1 MAEYIHLFQT
11 EAEFTSAFT
20 NDYHEPW
27 VSYTNETSSI
37 TFNKKVE
44 PIPEGAVDLGLP
56 SRTLWAACNV
66 GASSPE
72 QEGNYY
78 AWGEVSVKN
87 KYDWETYK
95 FYQYDDGIITKYND
109 TDGKTELDAEDDV
122 AHAVMGGSWHIPT
135 SAQCQELIDN
145 TTSTWDSERS
155 GRTFTSNING
165 NSIFIPAAGSYFG
178 TSRSGAGDIGFL
190 WSTSLSPDNHDSG
203 AYLLYFYS
211 NGVGMDDNEGRCSGC
226 SVRGVIG

>member
-56 SRTLWAACNV
+56 SGTLWATCNV

-72 QEGNYY
+72 EYGNYY
-78 AWGEVSVKN
+78 AWGELSEKSD
-87 KYDWETYK
+87 YSWETYI
-95 FYQYDDGIITKYND
+95 FGTSGNLTKYD
-109 TDGKTELDAEDDV
+109 ADGKTELELEDDV
-122 AHAVMGGSWHIPT
+122 AHAVMGGNWHMPT
-135 SAQCQELIDN
+135 EAQCQELIDN
-145 TTSTWDSERS
+145 TTSAW
-155 GRTFTSNING
+155 TSNYNG
-165 NSIFIPAAGSYFG
+165 TGVAGAVLTSTANTNSIFLPAAGLYDG
-178 TSRSGAGDIGFL
+178 TSRRYVGSDWLL
-190 WSTSLSPDNHDSG
+190 WSSGLDPYDHDD
-203 AYLLYFYS
+203 AITLYIKYNDIYMS
-211 NGVGMDDNEGRCSGC
+211 NSNRRYGYI
-226 SVRGVIG
+226 VRGVIG